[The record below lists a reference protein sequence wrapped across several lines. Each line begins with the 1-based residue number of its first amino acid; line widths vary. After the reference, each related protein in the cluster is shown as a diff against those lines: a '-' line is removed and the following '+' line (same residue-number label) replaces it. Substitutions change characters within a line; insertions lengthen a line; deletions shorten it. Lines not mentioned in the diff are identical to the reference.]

1 MEKKGHGVRWDR
13 LRREIGQR
21 FLGYFGG
28 LKNDTIASGICFDD
42 VSDVISKEL
51 WDGKFESTNTHGKE
65 EEQAREECAETN
77 LKLLFLRAAL
87 NKYSKY
93 GNLVKVLACLV
104 GNHRKFLGRDEYQS
118 IRRRVIAESPFDQ
131 VWFFDDKSGMKAAQ
145 SFLNRERSR
154 NRSQ

>member
-1 MEKKGHGVRWDR
+1 MGSASPRDWTTLSR
-13 LRREIGQR
+13 
-21 FLGYFGG
+21 YFGR

-93 GNLVKVLACLV
+93 GNCCNTAV
-104 GNHRKFLGRDEYQS
+104 
-118 IRRRVIAESPFDQ
+118 RVQLRLI
-131 VWFFDDKSGMKAAQ
+131 
-145 SFLNRERSR
+145 N
-154 NRSQ
+154 